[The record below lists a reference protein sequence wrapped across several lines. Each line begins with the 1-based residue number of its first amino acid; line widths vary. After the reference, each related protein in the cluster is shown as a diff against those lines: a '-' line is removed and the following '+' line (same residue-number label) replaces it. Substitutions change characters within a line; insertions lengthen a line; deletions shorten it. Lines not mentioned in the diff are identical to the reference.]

1 MVRMLGAAVA
11 GMTRRTSSLT
21 GALAVVVIAAAL
33 LIPGA
38 GVAGAAPASS
48 INAFSFLPG
57 PGLPSFEPCSFI
69 SEFIAPQAFQQPVQ
83 ESGGAID
90 QFRFPVSETQ
100 SLISDFLLFADSC
113 VPVTED

>member
-1 MVRMLGAAVA
+1 MC
-11 GMTRRTSSLT
+11 LT
-21 GALAVVVIAAAL
+21 GALAVPVTAAVL
-33 LIPGA
+33 LLPGA
-38 GVAGAAPASS
+38 GVASAAPARS

-57 PGLPSFEPCSFI
+57 PGLSSFEPCSSISQFI
-69 SEFIAPQAFQQPVQ
+69 PPQAIQQPVQ
-83 ESGGAID
+83 ETGGAID